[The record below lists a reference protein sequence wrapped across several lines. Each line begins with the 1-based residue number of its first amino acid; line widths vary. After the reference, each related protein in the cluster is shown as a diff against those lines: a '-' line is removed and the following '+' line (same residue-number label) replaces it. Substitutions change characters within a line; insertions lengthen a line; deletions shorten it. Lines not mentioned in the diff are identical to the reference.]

1 MMKRAFLKTLHF
13 IFIRLLRIFK
23 PISIGVRVMLIRDD
37 EVLLVKHTYQ
47 DEWYFPGGGAKRKET
62 LDQAARREAF
72 EEVGAT
78 LGDLE
83 LLGVFTNF
91 FELRTDHIAVF
102 ICRAFTLTE
111 RSHWEIEAIEFYPLN
126 APPENIAPG
135 IHRRIKDYLADK
147 EPKDGFGEW

>member
-1 MMKRAFLKTLHF
+1 MKKPFLKTLHF

-23 PISIGVRVMLIRDD
+23 PVSIGVRIMLIRDD
-37 EVLLVKHTYQ
+37 KILLVKHSYQ

-62 LDQAARREAF
+62 LADAARREAL

-83 LLGVFTNF
+83 LFGVYTNF

-102 ICRAFTLTE
+102 ICRDFTFGATKD
-111 RSHWEIEAIEFYPLN
+111 WEIEAIELFSLD
-126 APPENIAPG
+126 ALPENVAPG
-135 IHRRIKDYLADK
+135 IGRRIEDYLNGAQ
-147 EPKDGFGEW
+147 PKDGFGEW